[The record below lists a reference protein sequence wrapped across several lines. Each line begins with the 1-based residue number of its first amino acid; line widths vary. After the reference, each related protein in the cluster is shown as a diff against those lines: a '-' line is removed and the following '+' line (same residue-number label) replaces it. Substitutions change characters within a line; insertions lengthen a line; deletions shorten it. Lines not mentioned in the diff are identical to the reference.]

1 MRKKDFEAIGRQL
14 LPDLPGFAVKGYLLL
29 LRPLDHTL
37 RGICFNGSID
47 PRSFYVEVFIQ
58 PLFVPSR
65 HISLNIGWW
74 LRRVS
79 GRSDSWGA
87 DDPNLVEELCMELKR
102 EALPFLSR
110 IQTPRDV
117 ADAAGVVHPTKGP
130 GLHQP
135 IARASGDPIT
145 QQAIAFALARA
156 DEIEKGREALAPL
169 IRTLHDKIP
178 WRREM
183 AERALSLQGM
193 LLNDPAAARRQLDA
207 WEAETVKSLGLEQ
220 FR

>member
-1 MRKKDFEAIGRQL
+1 MRKKEFEAVGKRL
-14 LPDLPGFAVKGYLLL
+14 LPDLPGFAVKGCLLL
-29 LRPLDHTL
+29 LRPLGHTL

-65 HISLNIGWW
+65 HISLNIGWR
-74 LRRVS
+74 LRCAF

-87 DDPNLVEELCMELKR
+87 DDPHLVEELRMGLKR

-117 ADAAGVVHPTKGP
+117 ADAASVVHPIKGP
-130 GLHQP
+130 VVQQV
-135 IARASGDPIT
+135 ITYTSADPIV

-169 IRTLHDKIP
+169 IRTLHDEIP

-207 WEAETVKSLGLEQ
+207 WETQTVKNLGLEQ